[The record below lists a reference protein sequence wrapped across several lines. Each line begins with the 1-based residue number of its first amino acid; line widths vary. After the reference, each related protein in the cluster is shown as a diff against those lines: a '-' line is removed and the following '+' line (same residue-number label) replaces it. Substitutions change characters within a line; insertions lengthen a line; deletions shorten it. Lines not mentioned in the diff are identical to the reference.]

1 MHYPYEQLPDAGT
14 ALEIVEGLR
23 WIRMPLPFA
32 LDHVNLWLIADHDVD
47 ADVDAN
53 TSTSVTGWAAV
64 DTGIALDGVKA
75 HWQQLLTQYHLTR
88 QIVTH
93 CHPDH
98 LGLAGWLEQQSGA
111 RLWMTQGEF
120 AVAHLLRAGVDGY
133 GYPAALAF
141 FVRHGLDAE
150 RAATF
155 ESRGNAFLRGVP
167 TMPHTYTR
175 LRDHDE
181 IKIGNHTWRVIIG
194 YGHAPEH
201 AALYCESL
209 RILISGDMLL
219 PRITTNIHVSAAT
232 PDNDSLYEYLTS
244 LERFLP
250 LPPDTLVLPSHG
262 KPFRGL
268 HERVEQLQQHHIR
281 RCDALCAA
289 CTTAPKSAADLLPA
303 LFDRD
308 ISDPHQLQFAMGETI
323 AHLNYLEHQQ
333 RIERLDDGQI
343 LRYRASR
350 TSRP

>member
-14 ALEIVEGLR
+14 TLEIVEGLR

-32 LDHVNLWLIADHDVD
+32 LDHVNLWLIADHDPRSGMSAD
-47 ADVDAN
+47 AAGA
-53 TSTSVTGWAAV
+53 GWAAI
-64 DTGIALDGVKA
+64 DTGIAQEGVKE
-75 HWQQLLTQYHLTR
+75 HWLSLLKQYRLTR

-98 LGLAGWLEQQSGA
+98 LGLAGWLEEHSGA
-111 RLWMTQGEF
+111 PLWITQGEF
-120 AVAHLLRAGVDGY
+120 SVAHLLRSGADGY
-133 GYPAALAF
+133 GYRAAMAF
-141 FVRHGLDAE
+141 FVRHGLDPA
-150 RAATF
+150 RATAF

-175 LRDHDE
+175 LHDQDE
-181 IKIGNHTWRVIIG
+181 IQIGDNVWRVITG

-232 PDNDSLYEYLTS
+232 PDNDSLHEYLS
-244 LERFLP
+244 SIERFLP

-289 CTTAPKSAADLLPA
+289 CVAEPKSAAELLPA

-323 AHLNYLEHQQ
+323 AHLNFLEHRQ
-333 RIERLDDGQI
+333 RVERLDDGRI
-343 LRYRASR
+343 LRYRALN
-350 TSRP
+350 